1 MTINFDAERQSKIAF
16 AHQHGYAIQHDEKFK
31 LWRVYKH
38 RTYPLV
44 VNASDLQVA
53 MCNIEWDAID
63 VSFALAMVD
72 AGARL

>member
-16 AHQHGYAIQHDEKFK
+16 AHQHGYTIQHDEKYN

-38 RTYPLV
+38 RTNPFV
-44 VNASDLQVA
+44 VIASDQVA